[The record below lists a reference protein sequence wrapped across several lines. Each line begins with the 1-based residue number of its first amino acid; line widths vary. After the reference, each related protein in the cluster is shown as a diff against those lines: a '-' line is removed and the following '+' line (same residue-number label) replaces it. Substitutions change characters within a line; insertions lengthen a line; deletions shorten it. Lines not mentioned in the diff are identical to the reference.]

1 LAELASCG
9 KRSALRGFAEVF
21 VLSCNP
27 LCLRREGV
35 PMSLPGD
42 AAGDDDAAEGALPD
56 RRRWLTWV
64 LGATSVI
71 LAAALVVVASILAG
85 RSGDAAAG
93 DPVQEASSA
102 GTGARPASAGDVGPA
117 SIVVEDPTC
126 PEWTRISAALTEV
139 QHRVMWFD
147 RDGAIP
153 AVEWTPEQAKMYST
167 VATALGSV
175 AVQARSLSR
184 ATPHRVMREAYEQ
197 VIAYA
202 QEQINRIPH
211 YQAADISVARATDSL
226 VGAVTSMCA
235 AAMSGSAQARAP
247 LTPAVSPPT
256 SIKDAD
262 EISRR
267 ILMADNSSICAEW
280 VPMSANYQSGVAAFN
295 AADWQSP
302 AAEWTYDQHYL
313 TETAVPLINQFADES
328 EQLSR
333 RSNNPAAEDLAV
345 LSAQYLR
352 AYVQALPTYVP
363 ADRALADTAAY
374 LTKAV
379 DNACAAVV

>member
-1 LAELASCG
+1 
-9 KRSALRGFAEVF
+9 
-21 VLSCNP
+21 
-27 LCLRREGV
+27 
-35 PMSLPGD
+35 MSLPGD

-197 VIAYA
+197 VIAYV